1 MGELQKKKE
10 KVMSWLAAR
19 FASFS
24 SQKLDK
30 FRSQANDDLFFF
42 FFLEITRFFHY
53 FAITQLLPQQTSLDL
68 HLSVPVLFKNK
79 LKWPVVLKRPGF
91 SLQNYG
97 KSTYKYFLLYVA
109 YGLKTGSMMS

>member
-1 MGELQKKKE
+1 MI
-10 KVMSWLAAR
+10 WLAAR

-24 SQKLDK
+24 SLQLDK
-30 FRSQANDDLFFF
+30 FRGQASDDLF

-53 FAITQLLPQQTSLDL
+53 FAITEPLPQQTSLDL

-91 SLQNYG
+91 SLQKYG
-97 KSTYKYFLLYVA
+97 
-109 YGLKTGSMMS
+109 